1 CQAHPA
7 RGRQARGGEEA
18 HRGLSRE
25 DPAAARLLPAGGPGF
40 RGRGRGHN
48 PGDPQARAD
57 RPRSER
63 GRGQFMINLKT
74 KHEIDLM
81 ARAGHLL
88 ASVLPPLA
96 AACEP
101 GTKTIEL
108 DEIADKLI
116 RAGGATPG
124 FLGYHG
130 FPRSICVSINDEAV
144 HGIPGNRKI
153 AGGDLVSLD
162 LGLVLEGFWADVG
175 ITVGVGDVT
184 PEGARLIK
192 VTEEALYVG
201 IDKARPNGFLGD
213 ISSAIQKHV
222 EAAGF
227 SVIRQFVGHG
237 IGRQMHEDPQVPN
250 FGPRGP
256 PPRLK
261 PVMTLA
267 IEPMVNAG
275 THDVY
280 MKPDGWTICTA

>member
-1 CQAHPA
+1 
-7 RGRQARGGEEA
+7 
-18 HRGLSRE
+18 
-25 DPAAARLLPAGGPGF
+25 
-40 RGRGRGHN
+40 
-48 PGDPQARAD
+48 
-57 RPRSER
+57 
-63 GRGQFMINLKT
+63 MINLKT

-96 AACEP
+96 AACAP

-130 FPRSICVSINDEAV
+130 FPRTICVSINDEAV

-153 AGGDLVSLD
+153 ANGDLVSLD

-175 ITVGVGDVT
+175 ITVGVGNVT
-184 PEGARLIK
+184 PEGRRLIK
-192 VTEEALYVG
+192 VTEEALHVG
-201 IDKARPNGFLGD
+201 IAKAQPGGWLGD
-213 ISSAIQKHV
+213 VSSAIQQHV

-250 FGPRGP
+250 FGQPGT

-261 PVMTLA
+261 PGMTLA

-275 THDVY
+275 SYEVY
-280 MKPDGWTICTA
+280 MKPDGWTICTADGSLSAYFEHTVAITEAGPLILTALPSPNGHGPSPRSGEVGA